1 VEDWRQRFEQ
11 RDFSLP
17 TIGNFQGL
25 PAFKNMSMPKLQ
37 MTKPDLVE
45 MRDKWIARR
54 KPNPPDRGDDQ

>member
-1 VEDWRQRFEQ
+1 
-11 RDFSLP
+11 LP

-54 KPNPPDRGDDQ
+54 KPNPPARGDDQ